1 MNNNQINCKA
11 IYDRVK
17 KAIKAD
23 IEMLGITPVFYI
35 LRGEENYASDIYM
48 NLKVKTAKEC
58 GIRAYIKNISTD
70 SNKEERKKIG
80 AYPTRSE
87 RDKVRAFNAGY
98 VNDGIGILQLP
109 ATKEQ
114 IEEFRWRFRDVDNLD
129 EELFRFINAGDYN
142 ERKLPATARAA
153 LEILKQELGELSGKR
168 IAVVG
173 CRSKT
178 VGRYMHGILLKENAT
193 VLLYHSKSKI
203 EDGEFEKCDAVISC
217 VGVGGLIS
225 QRHFGNKKGCVCID
239 IGVSRGEDGKVCGDF
254 DKDIREHQRFT
265 PYTNGV
271 GLLTRIFLMASV
283 VGAYFR
289 GKIYVTTE
297 NGIEEL

>member
-23 IEMLGITPVFYI
+23 IEMLGISPVFYI

-48 NLKVKTAKEC
+48 NLKVKTAEEC
-58 GIRAYIKNISTD
+58 GIRAYIKNIATD
-70 SNKEERKKIG
+70 SNREERKKIG
-80 AYPTRSE
+80 VHRFRNAKDRA
-87 RDKVRAFNAGY
+87 KAFNAGY
-98 VNDGIGILQLP
+98 VGDGVGILQLP

-114 IEEFRWRFRDVDNLD
+114 QDEFRWGFRDVDHLNED
-129 EELFRFINAGDYN
+129 IFRSISTGDYN
-142 ERKLPATARAA
+142 DRRLPATARAA
-153 LEILKQELGELSGKR
+153 LEILEQELGELSGKR

-178 VGRYMHGILLKENAT
+178 VGRYMQGILLKKNAT

-203 EDGEFEKCDAVISC
+203 EDSEFEKCDAVISC
-217 VGVGGLIS
+217 VGIGGLIS

-283 VGAYFR
+283 VDTYCG
-289 GKIYVTTE
+289 GKIYITTE
-297 NGIEEL
+297 NGDEKL